1 VEPAG
6 GSDGTG
12 GQWRIAR
19 KVAGDRVISA
29 AGPDARHTRKSG
41 EARCDGYRAHAAAE
55 PQTGIIT
62 DEKLTRASGEDNS
75 DPAAAAEF
83 LAAEHASQDE
93 HAGQG
98 RAEPSGGTPGRQPLS
113 WYADSAYGTGD
124 LRDAIGQAGDAAV
137 IKPKPLQPAVESGFT
152 LDDFTVNEDER
163 TVTCPNQI
171 TRRITARRNVTFGAA
186 CRGRPL
192 HHRQDRPQPHPA
204 RTRRPAARRPPRLAR
219 AARGLHDTPA
229 QRRASR
235 RPGRHLPRPPAQA
248 PLPGRNQEQ
257 RLAQVP
263 NRRTEPAQP
272 DRQGPDPARRRLGT
286 GHLTSPALPAK
297 PGKRTHASGPAVR
310 QPRLRQPA
318 SP

>member
-1 VEPAG
+1 MV
-6 GSDGTG
+6 
-12 GQWRIAR
+12 
-19 KVAGDRVISA
+19 
-29 AGPDARHTRKSG
+29 
-41 EARCDGYRAHAAAE
+41 
-55 PQTGIIT
+55 
-62 DEKLTRASGEDNS
+62 
-75 DPAAAAEF
+75 
-83 LAAEHASQDE
+83 
-93 HAGQG
+93 
-98 RAEPSGGTPGRQPLS
+98 
-113 WYADSAYGTGD
+113 YADSAYGTGD

-137 IKPKPLQPAVESGFT
+137 IKPKPLQPAAESGFT

-192 HHRQDRPQPHPA
+192 HHRQDRQPPHPA

-286 GHLTSPALPAK
+286 GHLTSPALPADPESDPCQR
-297 PGKRTHASGPAVR
+297 PGRQAATAPPTRITVIRRPAGHLAARTARTACREPVAKRSNSAGS
-310 QPRLRQPA
+310 
-318 SP
+318 